1 VTAARGDESALG
13 AQTGAN
19 GPLAVPSAR
28 ELRRARQLET
38 RRQEVLDAAEALFA
52 AAGFEGT
59 SLDRIA
65 ADSGHSVGGI
75 YNLFP
80 GKAAVY
86 AAVLE
91 RPARL
96 LVAHLGECATAGGTG
111 MSRLL
116 AMASTAVRDMR
127 AFPSHARASLTTP
140 SPHRDSSHQR
150 EITGAML
157 ELYASAV
164 RDGQDDGTVRAGD
177 PGDLARYVGGL
188 ISAHIHVDPEIA
200 GRDSGT
206 TLADFLDVVRGALAP
221 AR

>member
-1 VTAARGDESALG
+1 MGSPG
-13 AQTGAN
+13 G
-19 GPLAVPSAR
+19 GPDPAPTPR
-28 ELRRARQLET
+28 ELRRARQRET

-52 AAGFEGT
+52 AGGFEGT

-75 YNLFP
+75 YTLFP
-80 GKAAVY
+80 SKDAVY
-86 AAVLE
+86 SAVLE

-96 LVAHLGECATAGGTG
+96 LVSHLAECAGAGGTG
-111 MSRLL
+111 LSRLL
-116 AMASTAVRDMR
+116 AMASTAVTDMR
-127 AFPSHARASLTTP
+127 AFPPHARASLTTP
-140 SPHRDSSHQR
+140 SLHGGSPHQR
-150 EITGAML
+150 EIVGAML

-164 RDGQDDGTVRAGD
+164 REGQHDGTVRAGD

-200 GRDSGT
+200 GRDHGT
-206 TLADFLDVVRGALAP
+206 TLADFLDVVRGALERP